1 MHERKFWHCVASSS
15 SIQQRAGQSR
25 QVRELSDDLAYQG
38 PLTSSLL
45 TSWLPQVVLMIKNLP
60 GNAEDLGREF
70 DLWVGKRSSSLEEGG
85 TAHCSILAGRIS

>member
-1 MHERKFWHCVASSS
+1 MEPARDAKAARAHKTVMKRRELHERKFWLCVASSS

-45 TSWLPQVVLMIKNLP
+45 TS
-60 GNAEDLGREF
+60 
-70 DLWVGKRSSSLEEGG
+70 
-85 TAHCSILAGRIS
+85 